1 MEYNKMIQEM
11 RSGDQIEG
19 IYVLKMA
26 QSRTTNNGKPFLAA
40 VITDCSGSLEAKV
53 WDYAG
58 PVGPADEGTPVKVR
72 GTVSEFR
79 GALQLT
85 VDRIRRLEE
94 ADQVEAQ
101 FSALFLAGG
110 MVLSQVANL
119 TGLEPYTVQN
129 WVKRGFLPPPE
140 QKRYTLR
147 QLCRII
153 NINMLRASLP
163 LEKICGL
170 LSYVNGR
177 LDDTADDIIDDA
189 RLYFL
194 FVRLAARAKQ
204 LDAPELWDQAM
215 EAALADYEEPVPGA
229 RERVRIVLRIMLTA
243 WLASRMM
250 QETEKMLSALQ

>member
-1 MEYNKMIQEM
+1 MKWKIP
-11 RSGDQIEG
+11 GTVLQIE
-19 IYVLKMA
+19 
-26 QSRTTNNGKPFLAA
+26 R
-40 VITDCSGSLEAKV
+40 D
-53 WDYAG
+53 
-58 PVGPADEGTPVKVR
+58 
-72 GTVSEFR
+72 
-79 GALQLT
+79 
-85 VDRIRRLEE
+85 E
-94 ADQVEAQ
+94 ADQVEER
-101 FSALFLAGG
+101 FSSMFLAGG
-110 MVLSQVANL
+110 MVLSQVANI

-153 NINMLRASLP
+153 NIHMLRSTLP

-189 RLYFL
+189 ELYFL

-215 EAALADYEEPVPGA
+215 EEALADYREPVPGA
-229 RERVRIVLRIMLTA
+229 RARVEKALRVMMTA
-243 WLASRMM
+243 WVSA
-250 QETEKMLSALQ
+250 KMRQAAESALHEMENEMKEKENVL